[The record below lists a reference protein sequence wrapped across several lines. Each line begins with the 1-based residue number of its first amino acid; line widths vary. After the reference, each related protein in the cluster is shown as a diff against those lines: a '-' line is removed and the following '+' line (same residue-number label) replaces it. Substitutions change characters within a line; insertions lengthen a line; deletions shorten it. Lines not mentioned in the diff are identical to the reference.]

1 MKSTS
6 PIQKDLLQSSTS
18 LNTEEVS
25 SSSISQSIEDTISI
39 NLINKLKL
47 LLYIEDDLDFNLAAP
62 TLEALLES
70 SGIHYRRAIIKLEK
84 GKAQPPIVFLNSEG
98 DPDILYFL
106 SGNIYVYSPLDDKKV
121 RVSQDYE
128 PAKEGYE
135 LFAPLPNDMSSK
147 KALISFLLPV
157 VKNDAIA
164 AIVLSILLTL
174 LSLAVPMADI

>member
-47 LLYIEDDLDFNLAAP
+47 LLYIEDDLDFNLEAP

-70 SGIHYRRAIIKLEK
+70 SGIHYGRAIIKLEK
-84 GKAQPPIVFLNSEG
+84 ERHSL
-98 DPDILYFL
+98 L
-106 SGNIYVYSPLDDKKV
+106 
-121 RVSQDYE
+121 
-128 PAKEGYE
+128 
-135 LFAPLPNDMSSK
+135 LF
-147 KALISFLLPV
+147 F
-157 VKNDAIA
+157 
-164 AIVLSILLTL
+164 
-174 LSLAVPMADI
+174 